1 MGRQEGPAR
10 GVLPMALA
18 LAAALAFWAAPA
30 PAATPEA
37 EVKAAYLYKLA
48 AFVRWPN
55 ENAFGASFKIC
66 VAGRSD
72 IAGVLGQLVR
82 GQQVVGRPVAVEQ
95 LTSAQGPRTRDCQV
109 LFVGR
114 GSAANALFSA
124 AHGSP
129 VLTVGDRNN
138 GTRGGVV
145 DFVLRDGRVRLAIDR
160 RAADAQHL
168 ELSSKLLDV
177 AVTVTP

>member
-1 MGRQEGPAR
+1 MRRGRSFLR
-10 GVLPMALA
+10 LVLA
-18 LAAALAFWAAPA
+18 LLLALGAASA

-48 AFVRWPN
+48 SFVRWPD
-55 ENAFGASFKIC
+55 GSDPGGSFKVC

-72 IAGVLGQLVR
+72 VAGVLAQLVR
-82 GQQVVGRPVAVEQ
+82 GQQVAGRPITVEQ
-95 LTSAQGPRTRDCQV
+95 LSAAQGERARGCQV

-114 GSAANALFSA
+114 GGVQPLLAAARGL
-124 AHGSP
+124 P

-145 DFVLRDGRVRLAIDR
+145 DFMLRDGRVRLAIDR
-160 RAADAQHL
+160 SAASAQHL

-177 AVTVTP
+177 AAVVDP

>member
-1 MGRQEGPAR
+1 MRRRTALGC
-10 GVLPMALA
+10 GVWRLV
-18 LAAALAFWAAPA
+18 LAAWLASWAGCAS
-30 PAATPEA
+30 AATPEA

-48 AFVRWPN
+48 SFVRWPD
-55 ENAFGASFKIC
+55 EDAFGGAFRIC

-72 IAGVLGQLVR
+72 VAGVLVQLVR
-82 GQQVVGRPVAVEQ
+82 GQQVAGRPVAVEQ
-95 LTSAQGPRTRDCQV
+95 LTFAQADRARTCQV

-114 GSAANALFSA
+114 GATAAHAMLSAAR
-124 AHGSP
+124 GQP

-160 RAADAQHL
+160 GAADDQHL

-177 AVTVTP
+177 ALTVVP

>member
-1 MGRQEGPAR
+1 MRRRTALGRRA
-10 GVLPMALA
+10 LPTALA
-18 LAAALAFWAAPA
+18 LALAPCATSA

-48 AFVRWPN
+48 SFVRWPN
-55 ENAFGASFKIC
+55 ENAFGGLFTIC

-72 IAGVLGQLVR
+72 VAGVLGQLVR
-82 GQQVVGRPVAVEQ
+82 GQQVVGRPIAIEQ
-95 LTSAQGPRTRDCQV
+95 LTSAQAARTRDCQV

-114 GSAANALFSA
+114 GPAADALFSA
-124 AHGSP
+124 ARGFP

-138 GTRGGVV
+138 GARGGVV
-145 DFVLRDGRVRLAIDR
+145 DFLLRDGRVRLAIDR
-160 RAADAQHL
+160 GAAGVQRL

-177 AVTVTP
+177 AVTVAP

>member
-1 MGRQEGPAR
+1 MRLVRSLLRLAVVSLLALGPA
-10 GVLPMALA
+10 A
-18 LAAALAFWAAPA
+18 A

-48 AFVRWPN
+48 SFVRWPDGSDSAG
-55 ENAFGASFKIC
+55 AFKVC

-72 IAGVLGQLVR
+72 VAGVLVQLVR
-82 GQQVVGRPVAVEQ
+82 GQLVAGRPITVEQ
-95 LTSAQGPRTRDCQV
+95 VTAAQADRARGCQM
-109 LFVGR
+109 LFLGR
-114 GSAANALFSA
+114 GGVQPLLAATRGL
-124 AHGSP
+124 P

-145 DFVLRDGRVRLAIDR
+145 DFMLRDGRVRLAIDR
-160 RAADAQHL
+160 SVASTQHL

-177 AVTVTP
+177 AAVVDP

>member
-1 MGRQEGPAR
+1 MR
-10 GVLPMALA
+10 GLKGLRHGALRVA
-18 LAAALAFWAAPA
+18 LAAVLFGATSAH
-30 PAATPEA
+30 AATPEA

-48 AFVRWPN
+48 SFVRWPD
-55 ENAFGASFKIC
+55 AGGAGPSFRIC

-72 IAGVLGQLVR
+72 VAGVLDQLVR
-82 GQQVVGRPVAVEQ
+82 GQQVAGRPVTVEQ
-95 LTSAQGPRTRDCQV
+95 LSSAQRERARDCQV

-114 GSAANALFSA
+114 GEAAHTLFSA
-124 AHGSP
+124 ARGLP

-145 DFVLRDGRVRLAIDR
+145 DFLLRDGRVRLAIDR
-160 RAADAQHL
+160 GAADGQHL

-177 AVTVTP
+177 AVAVSR

>member
-1 MGRQEGPAR
+1 MRRRTALPRGALPA
-10 GVLPMALA
+10 ALA
-18 LAAALAFWAAPA
+18 LAFFPFAAPA
-30 PAATPEA
+30 LAATPEA

-48 AFVRWPN
+48 SFVRWPN
-55 ENAFGASFKIC
+55 ENAFGGSFKIC

-72 IAGVLGQLVR
+72 VAGVLGQLVR
-82 GQQVVGRPVAVEQ
+82 GQQVAGRPVAVEQ
-95 LTSAQGPRTRDCQV
+95 LSSAQAARTRECQV

-114 GSAANALFSA
+114 GSAASALFSA
-124 AHGSP
+124 ARGSP

-145 DFVLRDGRVRLAIDR
+145 DFLLRDGRVRLAIDR
-160 RAADAQHL
+160 GAADAQHL

>member
-1 MGRQEGPAR
+1 MHRRSALGRD
-10 GVLPMALA
+10 ALA
-18 LAAALAFWAAPA
+18 LAIGASVGWAAWAPPA
-30 PAATPEA
+30 FAATPEA

-55 ENAFGASFKIC
+55 ESAFGGSFKIC

-82 GQQVVGRPVAVEQ
+82 GQQVGGRPIAVEELSSGQ
-95 LTSAQGPRTRDCQV
+95 ASRTRDCQL

-114 GSAANALFSA
+114 GSSAALFA
-124 AHGSP
+124 AARGAP

-138 GTRGGVV
+138 GARGGVV

-160 RAADAQHL
+160 RAADVQHL

-177 AVTVTP
+177 AVTVTR

>member
-1 MGRQEGPAR
+1 MRR
-10 GVLPMALA
+10 SLPFLRLA
-18 LAAALAFWAAPA
+18 LTLLPALGAAPA

-48 AFVRWPN
+48 SFVRWP
-55 ENAFGASFKIC
+55 EGADIGSTFKVC
-66 VAGRSD
+66 VSGRSD
-72 IAGVLGQLVR
+72 VAGVLDQLVR
-82 GQQVVGRPVAVEQ
+82 GQQVAGRPIVIEQ
-95 LTSAQGPRTRDCQV
+95 LRSAQADRARGCQV

-114 GSAANALFSA
+114 GSPTLFSA
-124 AHGSP
+124 TRGLP

-145 DFVLRDGRVRLAIDR
+145 DFLLRDGRVRLAIDR
-160 RAADAQHL
+160 STANAQHL

-177 AVTVTP
+177 AAVVEP

>member
-1 MGRQEGPAR
+1 MRRGGPLLR
-10 GVLPMALA
+10 LI
-18 LAAALAFWAAPA
+18 LAALLASGSASV

-48 AFVRWPN
+48 SFVRWPD
-55 ENAFGASFKIC
+55 GSDGGSFRLC

-72 IAGVLGQLVR
+72 VAGVLGQLVR
-82 GQQVVGRPVAVEQ
+82 GQQVAGRPITVEQ
-95 LTSAQGPRTRDCQV
+95 LTTAQADRAKGCQM
-109 LFVGR
+109 LFLGR
-114 GSAANALFSA
+114 GSAQALFSA
-124 AHGSP
+124 THGLP

-145 DFVLRDGRVRLAIDR
+145 DFLLRDGRVRLAIDR
-160 RAADAQHL
+160 GAASAQHL

-177 AVTVTP
+177 AAVVQ